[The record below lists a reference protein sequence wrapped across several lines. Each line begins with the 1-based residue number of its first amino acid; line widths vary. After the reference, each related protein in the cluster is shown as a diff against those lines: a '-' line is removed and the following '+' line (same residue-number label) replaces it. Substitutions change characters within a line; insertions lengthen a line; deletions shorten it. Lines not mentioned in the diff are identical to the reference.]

1 MRALVLG
8 GAGGMGQGVARDLIK
23 QQQVTDVVLGDLY
36 PDPERLAPKLRDSE
50 KVNLIKMDVND
61 HDGMVNTFKEIDVV
75 INCAGPFYKTA
86 VPVAK
91 AAVEAK
97 VNYIDICDDYEGTE
111 ILFNSEID
119 KMARE
124 AGITVLT
131 GMGSDPGTNN
141 VLVKWYADRLD
152 SVDEIYLYWVVSIAE
167 LAGAAWDHSLHM
179 TLGKI
184 PQYLNGELVHVEGGT
199 EVVAEEFLEPLGTCH
214 VRYVGHPQPLT
225 IPKYIK
231 GVKNVIIKGALIPQ
245 WVDELIKEQKD
256 TGFWQIIK
264 TISNGELVHVEGGT
278 EVVAEEFLEPLGT
291 CHVRYVG
298 HPQPL
303 TIPKYIKGVK
313 NVVIKGALIPQ
324 WVDELIKQQKD
335 TGFLGKEPIDI
346 KGTRVTPYD
355 LALKLWETIP
365 EGRDN
370 GPQASGLKV
379 IVKGERDGKKVTYTA
394 DMVGRMAPGTGLPA
408 SIAALMMDA
417 GDVTEKGVVAPEGCI
432 DPDKFLAAFL
442 KRGARIHQTEKISSM
457 LEV

>member
-50 KVNLIKMDVND
+50 KVRLIEMDVND
-61 HDGMVNTFKEIDVV
+61 HEGMVNAFKKLDVV

-86 VPVAK
+86 VPVAR

-141 VLVKWYADRLD
+141 VLVRWYADRLD

-199 EVVAEEFLEPLGTCH
+199 EVVVEEFLEPLG
-214 VRYVGHPQPLT
+214 
-225 IPKYIK
+225 I
-231 GVKNVIIKGALIPQ
+231 
-245 WVDELIKEQKD
+245 
-256 TGFWQIIK
+256 
-264 TISNGELVHVEGGT
+264 
-278 EVVAEEFLEPLGT
+278 

-313 NVVIKGALIPQ
+313 NVVIKGALIPL

-335 TGFLGKEPIDI
+335 TGFLGNEPVDI

-355 LALKLWETIP
+355 LALKLWKTIP

-379 IVKGERDGKKVTYTA
+379 IVKGERGGKKVTYTA

-417 GDVTEKGVVAPEGCI
+417 GEVTEKGVVAPEGCI

-442 KRGARIHQTEKISSM
+442 KRGARIHQTEKISSL

>member
-23 QQQVTDVVLGDLY
+23 QQQVTNVVLGDLY

-50 KVNLIKMDVND
+50 KVKLIKMDVND
-61 HDGMVNTFKEIDVV
+61 HDGMVSAFREVDVV

-184 PQYLNGELVHVEGGT
+184 PQYLNGELVYVEGGT

-225 IPKYIK
+225 IPRYIK
-231 GVKNVIIKGALIPQ
+231 GVRNVVIKGALIPL

-256 TGFWQIIK
+256 TG
-264 TISNGELVHVEGGT
+264 L
-278 EVVAEEFLEPLGT
+278 
-291 CHVRYVG
+291 
-298 HPQPL
+298 
-303 TIPKYIKGVK
+303 
-313 NVVIKGALIPQ
+313 
-324 WVDELIKQQKD
+324 
-335 TGFLGKEPIDI
+335 LGKDPIDI
-346 KGTRVTPYD
+346 KGTSVTPYD

-365 EGRDN
+365 KGRDN

-379 IVKGERDGKKVTYTA
+379 IVKGERAGKKVTYTA

-432 DPDKFLAAFL
+432 DPGRFLAAFL
-442 KRGARIHQTEKISSM
+442 KRGAKIHQTETISSM
-457 LEV
+457 FEV

>member
-1 MRALVLG
+1 MRVFLLG

-23 QQQVTDVVLGDLY
+23 QEPITDVVLGDLY
-36 PDPERLAPKLRDSE
+36 PDPERLSPKLRDSA
-50 KVNLIKMDVND
+50 KVTLVKMDVND
-61 HDGMVNTFKEIDVV
+61 HNGMVQAFKNTDVV

-86 VPVAK
+86 VPVAR
-91 AAVEAK
+91 AAVEAR

-141 VLVKWYADRLD
+141 VLVKWFADRLD
-152 SVDEIYLYWVVSIAE
+152 SVDEIYLYWVVAIAE

-179 TLGKI
+179 TLGKV

-225 IPKYIK
+225 IP
-231 GVKNVIIKGALIPQ
+231 
-245 WVDELIKEQKD
+245 
-256 TGFWQIIK
+256 
-264 TISNGELVHVEGGT
+264 
-278 EVVAEEFLEPLGT
+278 
-291 CHVRYVG
+291 R
-298 HPQPL
+298 
-303 TIPKYIKGVK
+303 YIKGVK
-313 NVVIKGALIPQ
+313 NVVIKGALIPL
-324 WVDELIKQQKD
+324 WVDELIKEQKD
-335 TGFLGKEPIDI
+335 TGFLSQEPIDI
-346 KGTRVTPYD
+346 NGTKVTPYD

-370 GPQASGLKV
+370 GPQSSGLKV
-379 IVKGERDGKKVTYTA
+379 IVKGVRDGKKVTYTA

-408 SIAALMMDA
+408 SIAALMMND
-417 GDVTEKGVVAPEGCI
+417 GDVTQKGVMAPEGCI

-457 LEV
+457 FEV

>member
-1 MRALVLG
+1 MRAIVLG

-23 QQQVTDVVLGDLY
+23 QQQVTDVILADLY

-50 KVNLIKMDVND
+50 KATLIKMDVND
-61 HDGMVNTFKEIDVV
+61 HDAMVNRFKEIDVV

-97 VNYIDICDDYEGTE
+97 KNYIDICDDYEGTE
-111 ILFNSEID
+111 ILFNSDID
-119 KMARE
+119 KMAKE

-152 SVDEIYLYWVVSIAE
+152 QVDDIYLYWVVSIAE

-184 PQYLNGELVHVEGGT
+184 PQYINGELVYVEGGT
-199 EVVAEEFLEPLGTCH
+199 EEVAEQFLEPLGTCH

-225 IPKYIK
+225 LPRYIK
-231 GVKNVIIKGALIPQ
+231 GVKNVIIKGALIPL
-245 WVDELIKEQKD
+245 WVDELIKDQKNS
-256 TGFWQIIK
+256 G
-264 TISNGELVHVEGGT
+264 L
-278 EVVAEEFLEPLGT
+278 LGT
-291 CHVRYVG
+291 
-298 HPQPL
+298 
-303 TIPKYIKGVK
+303 
-313 NVVIKGALIPQ
+313 
-324 WVDELIKQQKD
+324 
-335 TGFLGKEPIDI
+335 EPIDI
-346 KGTRVTPYD
+346 KGTKVTPYD

-365 EGRDN
+365 KGRDN
-370 GPQASGLKV
+370 GPQSSGLKV

-408 SIAALMMDA
+408 SIASLMMDA
-417 GDVTEKGVVAPEGCI
+417 GDVTVKGVVAPEGCI
-432 DPDKFLAAFL
+432 DPGKFLGAFL
-442 KRGARIHQTEKISSM
+442 KRGARIHQTETISSM
-457 LEV
+457 FEV

>member
-1 MRALVLG
+1 MRAIVIG

-23 QQQVTDVVLGDLY
+23 QKQVTDVILADLY
-36 PDPERLAPKLRDSE
+36 PDPERLSAKLRDSE
-50 KVNLIKMDVND
+50 KITLLKMDVND
-61 HDGMVNTFKEIDVV
+61 HVLMVNTFKEIDVV

-91 AAVEAK
+91 AAVDAK
-97 VNYIDICDDYEGTE
+97 KNYIDICDDYEGTE
-111 ILFNSEID
+111 ILFNSDID
-119 KMARE
+119 KLAKE

-152 SVDEIYLYWVVSIAE
+152 NVDEIYLYWVVSIAE

-184 PQYLNGELVHVEGGT
+184 PQYVDGELVYVEGGT
-199 EVVAEEFLEPLGTCH
+199 EEVPEKFLEPLGICH

-225 IPKYIK
+225 LPRYIK
-231 GVKNVIIKGALIPQ
+231 GVKKVIIKGALIPL

-256 TGFWQIIK
+256 TGLLA
-264 TISNGELVHVEGGT
+264 TN
-278 EVVAEEFLEPLGT
+278 
-291 CHVRYVG
+291 
-298 HPQPL
+298 
-303 TIPKYIKGVK
+303 
-313 NVVIKGALIPQ
+313 
-324 WVDELIKQQKD
+324 
-335 TGFLGKEPIDI
+335 PINI
-346 KGTRVTPYD
+346 KGTEIIPYD

-365 EGRDN
+365 QGRDN
-370 GPQASGLKV
+370 GPQSSGLKV

-432 DPDKFLAAFL
+432 DPGKFLGAFI

-457 LEV
+457 FEV